1 MMTNIYQ
8 IKILSINKWRGVEV
22 YDFDLVNMLLL
33 KFSLFENKYYC
44 YKYLEYIFSRLQNN
58 DDKLIELNKF

>member
-1 MMTNIYQ
+1 MTNIYQ

-33 KFSLFENKYYC
+33 KFSLFEKKYYC
-44 YKYLEYIFSRLQNN
+44 DKYLEYIFSRLQND
-58 DDKLIELNKF
+58 DDK